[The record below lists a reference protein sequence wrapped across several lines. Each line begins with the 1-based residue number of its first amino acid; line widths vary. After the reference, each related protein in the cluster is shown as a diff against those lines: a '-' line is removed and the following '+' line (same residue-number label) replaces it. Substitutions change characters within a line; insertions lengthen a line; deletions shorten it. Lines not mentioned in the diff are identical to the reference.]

1 MPATPERGREGEGA
15 PLGLAEEGRE
25 GDGKREIDQIDTSM
39 IQADENEPKEREMLK
54 YDGK

>member
-25 GDGKREIDQIDTSM
+25 GEGRRRRGVEKEQTGKSE
-39 IQADENEPKEREMLK
+39 L
-54 YDGK
+54 

>member
-39 IQADENEPKEREMLK
+39 IQADENEPKEREMLRMRI
-54 YDGK
+54 